1 VNKGKKKKGRIMPGT
16 STTKASAII
25 CFGMALYLVKMNL
38 TRTDPLLPVD
48 QLTQLI
54 RGAILPSVESLTKLQ
69 AQGKV
74 VSGGYPIGRPAIV
87 LLVDAHSEEELYE
100 ILKDLP
106 IWEQTEAE
114 ITRMQGFEELVSPD
128 ETA

>member
-1 VNKGKKKKGRIMPGT
+1 MPGT
-16 STTKASAII
+16 PATQAIAII

-48 QLTQLI
+48 QLTELI

-87 LLVDAHSEEELYE
+87 LLVDTHSEEELYE
-100 ILKDLP
+100 ILKGLP

-114 ITRMQGFEELVSPD
+114 ITPILGFEELVSPE